1 LPENHPCGGDA
12 PRNGGGERAIR
23 AMDKTQDAFRT
34 IGEVAEELDLPQ
46 HVLRFW
52 ETKFTQIK
60 PIKRAGGRRYY
71 RSEDVQLVA
80 AIRVLLHSEGYTIKG
95 VQRILR
101 EQGARAVVAASHSA
115 RGQHGGASVT
125 PLHVVPPAPRDER
138 REGAFDSG
146 LAPAAPP
153 RPDIMADW
161 PTPLEG
167 QGRIAA
173 SARAPVREPDDSVS
187 QGALLSARDR
197 HRMEAVLAE
206 LDECARLLEEA
217 RRK

>member
-1 LPENHPCGGDA
+1 
-12 PRNGGGERAIR
+12 
-23 AMDKTQDAFRT
+23 MDKTQDAFRT

-80 AIRVLLHSEGYTIKG
+80 AIRVLLHNDGYTIKG

-101 EQGARAVVAASHSA
+101 EQGARAVVAASHTR
-115 RGQHGGASVT
+115 RGHQGAGSVT
-125 PLHVVPPAPRDER
+125 PLHIVSSAPFDGRRD
-138 REGAFDSG
+138 GAFDWG
-146 LAPAAPP
+146 LAQAAPP
-153 RPDIMADW
+153 PPDRMADRL
-161 PTPLEG
+161 TPFEAPV
-167 QGRIAA
+167 RADA
-173 SARAPVREPDDSVS
+173 SARARGRESGDSAFE
-187 QGALLSARDR
+187 GGLLSAQNR
-197 HRMEAVLAE
+197 HRLEAILAE

-217 RRK
+217 RRG

>member
-1 LPENHPCGGDA
+1 
-12 PRNGGGERAIR
+12 
-23 AMDKTQDAFRT
+23 MDKTQDAFRT

-80 AIRVLLHSEGYTIKG
+80 AIRVLLHSDGYTIKG

-101 EQGARAVVAASHSA
+101 EQGARAVVATSHHG
-115 RGQHGGASVT
+115 RGHQGAASVT
-125 PLHVVPPAPRDER
+125 PLHLVPPAPCDVR
-138 REGAFDSG
+138 RELVFDSG
-146 LAPAAPP
+146 LAPAVPPSQERLADRWTPRDAPGKTASSSQQP
-153 RPDIMADW
+153 EACDSAS
-161 PTPLEG
+161 EG
-167 QGRIAA
+167 
-173 SARAPVREPDDSVS
+173 S
-187 QGALLSARDR
+187 LLSARDR
-197 HRMEAVLAE
+197 RRMESILAE

-217 RRK
+217 RRR

>member
-1 LPENHPCGGDA
+1 
-12 PRNGGGERAIR
+12 
-23 AMDKTQDAFRT
+23 MDKTQDAFRT

-80 AIRVLLHSEGYTIKG
+80 AIRVLLHSDGYTIKG

-101 EQGARAVVAASHSA
+101 EQGARAVVATSHHG
-115 RGQHGGASVT
+115 RGHQGAGSVT
-125 PLHVVPPAPRDER
+125 PLHLVPPAPHDGR

-153 RPDIMADW
+153 PPERLADR
-161 PTPLEG
+161 PTPLEAP
-167 QGRIAA
+167 GRIAA
-173 SARAPVREPDDSVS
+173 PTRAPVEEPRDSAS
-187 QGALLSARDR
+187 EGSLLSTRDR
-197 HRMEAVLAE
+197 RRMEAILAE

-217 RRK
+217 RRG